1 MGIDQVGVQP
11 LDDFMPQFSKL
22 CVGPRHF
29 KFWIAGVAAALAA
42 LAPPLAAG
50 GSELPLR
57 QVGTDIPLPGKAN
70 RFDYATVDPQRRLL
84 FLAHLG
90 SGMVTAIDVRTTR
103 VVANVTDVPS
113 VHGVLA
119 VPELGE
125 VFATATGQNRL
136 DVISEQTYR
145 VLARAPAGTYPDGM
159 AYAPDTRELF
169 ISDESG
175 RTETVIDTRT
185 NQRIATIPLGGDV
198 GNSQYDPIS
207 HKVFV
212 DVQTLDEI
220 AAIDPRTNKLVA
232 RYPLPRSCSDDHSLL
247 IDAPARLAFVACDG
261 NAKLLLVDM
270 TDMHVLSVHD
280 VGRDPDVLA
289 FDPGLRRLYV
299 ASESGV
305 VAVFALRG
313 KDLQLLGREL
323 LAHEAH
329 SVAVDPSTHLVYFA
343 LQNIRGRGVLR
354 VMAPTDVSAAPA
366 AATPAGSPG
375 DAHRSPERAELTTTP

>member
-1 MGIDQVGVQP
+1 MWVD
-11 LDDFMPQFSKL
+11 LMPQFSSL
-22 CVGPRHF
+22 CVRPRPF
-29 KFWIAGVAAALAA
+29 KFWRAAAAAALAA
-42 LAPPLAAG
+42 LALPLAAAG
-50 GSELPLR
+50 TDLPLR

-70 RFDYATVDPQRRLL
+70 RFDYATVDPPRHLL

-90 SGMVTAIDVRTTR
+90 SGTVTAIDLRTTR
-103 VVANVTDVPS
+103 VVANIADVPS

-136 DVISEQTYR
+136 DVISEQTHR
-145 VLARAPAGTYPDGM
+145 VVARAPAGTYPDGM
-159 AYAPDTRELF
+159 AYAPDTQELF

-185 NQRIATIPLGGDV
+185 NRRIATIPLGGEV

-207 HKVFV
+207 QKVFV
-212 DVQTLDEI
+212 DVQTRDEI
-220 AAIDPRTNKLVA
+220 VAIDPRTEKLVA
-232 RYPLPRSCSDDHSLL
+232 RYPLPRSCRDDHSLL
-247 IDAPARLAFVACDG
+247 IDAPARVAFVACDD

-270 TDMHVLSVHD
+270 TDMHILSVHD
-280 VGRDPDVLA
+280 VGSDPDVLA

-305 VAVFALRG
+305 VAVFELQGKNLR
-313 KDLQLLGREL
+313 LLGQKF
-323 LAHEAH
+323 LADEAH
-329 SVAVDPSTHLVYFA
+329 SVAVDPSTHLVYFP
-343 LQNIRGRGVLR
+343 LQNIHGRGVLR
-354 VMAPTDVSAAPA
+354 VMAPTEVSAAPA

-375 DAHRSPERAELTTTP
+375 GAHFFPDRAQRPTTP

>member
-1 MGIDQVGVQP
+1 M
-11 LDDFMPQFSKL
+11 
-22 CVGPRHF
+22 
-29 KFWIAGVAAALAA
+29 WIESIPGHLRIRIAAVTAALAVIA
-42 LAPPLAAG
+42 LPLAAQS
-50 GSELPLR
+50 SELPLR
-57 QVGTDIPLPGKAN
+57 QVGADIPLPGKAN
-70 RFDYATVDPQRRLL
+70 RFDYASVDPQRRLL

-90 SGMVTAIDVRTTR
+90 SGMVTAVDLRTHR
-103 VVANVTDVPS
+103 VVANVEDVPS

-125 VFATATGQNRL
+125 VFASATGRNRL

-145 VLARAPAGTYPDGM
+145 VMASAPAGTYPDGL

-175 RTETVIDTRT
+175 RTETVVDTRT
-185 NQRIATIPLGGDV
+185 NRRIATIPLGGEV

-207 HKVFV
+207 HKIFV

-220 AAIDPRTNKLVA
+220 AAIDPRTHKVVA
-232 RYPLPRSCSDDHSLL
+232 RYPLPQSCRDDHSLL

-270 TDMHVLSVHD
+270 TDMHVLSAHD
-280 VGRDPDVLA
+280 VGGDPDVLA
-289 FDPGLRRLYV
+289 FDPGLRRLYA

-305 VAVFALRG
+305 VTVFTLEGKELR
-313 KDLQLLGREL
+313 LLGGKF

-329 SVAVDPSTHLVYFA
+329 SVAVDPATHLVYFP
-343 LQNIRGRGVLR
+343 LQDVQGRGVLR
-354 VMAPTDVSAAPA
+354 VMSPTDISRTAMP
-366 AATPAGSPG
+366 
-375 DAHRSPERAELTTTP
+375 

>member
-1 MGIDQVGVQP
+1 MRFI
-11 LDDFMPQFSKL
+11 
-22 CVGPRHF
+22 R
-29 KFWIAGVAAALAA
+29 AGTAAVVAALVTIAL
-42 LAPPLAAG
+42 PLAARS
-50 GSELPLR
+50 SELPLR
-57 QVGTDIPLPGKAN
+57 QIGADIPLPGKAN
-70 RFDYATVDPQRRLL
+70 RFDYASVDPQRRLL

-90 SGMVTAIDVRTTR
+90 SGMVTAIDLRTSR
-103 VVANVTDVPS
+103 VSANVTEVPA

-125 VFATATGQNRL
+125 VFASATGRNRL

-145 VLARAPAGTYPDGM
+145 VIARAPAGTYPDGM

-175 RTETVIDTRT
+175 RTETIIDTRT
-185 NQRIATIPLGGDV
+185 NRRIATLPMGGEV

-207 HKVFV
+207 HRVYA

-220 AAIDPRTNKLVA
+220 VAIDPRTNRLVA
-232 RYPLPRSCSDDHSLL
+232 RYPLPKSCRDDHSLL
-247 IDAPARLAFVACDG
+247 IDAPARVAFVACDD

-280 VGRDPDVLA
+280 VGREPDVLA

-305 VAVFALRG
+305 VAVFELDGKGLR
-313 KDLQLLGREL
+313 LLGQKL
-323 LAHEAH
+323 LAQEAH
-329 SVAVDPSTHLVYFA
+329 SVAVDPVTHLVYFP
-343 LQNIRGRGVLR
+343 LQNIHGRGVLR
-354 VMAPTDVSAAPA
+354 VMAPTEFSQT
-366 AATPAGSPG
+366 ATP
-375 DAHRSPERAELTTTP
+375 

>member
-1 MGIDQVGVQP
+1 M
-11 LDDFMPQFSKL
+11 
-22 CVGPRHF
+22 R
-29 KFWIAGVAAALAA
+29 IAAFAAALAVLA
-42 LAPPLAAG
+42 LPLAAQ

-57 QVGTDIPLPGKAN
+57 QVGADIPLPGKAN
-70 RFDYATVDPQRRLL
+70 RFDYASVDPQRRLL

-90 SGMVTAIDVRTTR
+90 SGMVTAVDLRTNR
-103 VVANVTDVPS
+103 VVANVEDVPA

-125 VFATATGQNRL
+125 VFASATGRNRL

-145 VLARAPAGTYPDGM
+145 VMASAPAGTYPDGL
-159 AYAPDTRELF
+159 AYARDTRELF

-175 RTETVIDTRT
+175 RTETVVDTRT
-185 NQRIATIPLGGDV
+185 NLRIATIPLGGEV

-207 HKVFV
+207 HKIFV

-220 AAIDPRTNKLVA
+220 AAIDPRTNKVVA
-232 RYPLPRSCSDDHSLL
+232 RYPLPQNCEDDHSLL
-247 IDAPARLAFVACDG
+247 IDAPARVAFVACDG

-280 VGRDPDVLA
+280 AGADPDVLA

-305 VAVFALRG
+305 VTVFALEG
-313 KDLQLLGREL
+313 KELRLLGGKL

-329 SVAVDPSTHLVYFA
+329 SVAVDPATHLVYFP
-343 LQNIRGRGVLR
+343 LQSIQGHGVLR
-354 VMAPTDVSAAPA
+354 VMSPTNISRTAVP
-366 AATPAGSPG
+366 
-375 DAHRSPERAELTTTP
+375 

>member
-1 MGIDQVGVQP
+1 M
-11 LDDFMPQFSKL
+11 
-22 CVGPRHF
+22 R
-29 KFWIAGVAAALAA
+29 IAAFAAALAVLA
-42 LAPPLAAG
+42 LPLAAQ

-57 QVGTDIPLPGKAN
+57 QVGADIPLPGKAN
-70 RFDYATVDPQRRLL
+70 RFDYASVDPQRRLL

-90 SGMVTAIDVRTTR
+90 SGMVTAVDLRTNR
-103 VVANVTDVPS
+103 VVANVEDVPA

-125 VFATATGQNRL
+125 VFASATGRNRL

-145 VLARAPAGTYPDGM
+145 VMASAPAGTYPDGL
-159 AYAPDTRELF
+159 AYARDTRELF

-175 RTETVIDTRT
+175 RTETVVDTRT
-185 NQRIATIPLGGDV
+185 NRRIATIPLGGEV

-207 HKVFV
+207 HKIFV

-220 AAIDPRTNKLVA
+220 AAIDPRTNKVVA
-232 RYPLPRSCSDDHSLL
+232 RYPLPKTCEDDHSLL
-247 IDAPARLAFVACDG
+247 IDAPARVAFVACDG

-280 VGRDPDVLA
+280 VGGDPDVLA

-305 VAVFALRG
+305 VTVFALEG
-313 KDLQLLGREL
+313 KELRLLGGKF

-329 SVAVDPSTHLVYFA
+329 SVAVDPATHLVYFP
-343 LQNIRGRGVLR
+343 LQNVQGRGVLR
-354 VMAPTDVSAAPA
+354 VMSPA
-366 AATPAGSPG
+366 DISRTAMP
-375 DAHRSPERAELTTTP
+375 

>member
-1 MGIDQVGVQP
+1 
-11 LDDFMPQFSKL
+11 MPQLLKL
-22 CVGPRHF
+22 CIRPRHF
-29 KFWIAGVAAALAA
+29 KIWIAGVAAAFVA
-42 LAPPLAAG
+42 LARPLAAG

-90 SGMVTAIDVRTTR
+90 SGMVTAIDLRTTR
-103 VVANVTDVPS
+103 VVANVADVPA

-119 VPELGE
+119 IPELGE

-136 DVISEQTYR
+136 DVISEQSYR
-145 VLARAPAGTYPDGM
+145 VVASAPAGTYPDGM
-159 AYAPDTRELF
+159 AYAPDTAELF

-185 NQRIATIPLGGDV
+185 NRRIATIPLGGEV

-261 NAKLLLVDM
+261 NAKLLLVDV
-270 TDMHVLSVHD
+270 TAMHVLSVHD

-305 VAVFALRG
+305 VAVFELQGEDLR
-313 KDLQLLGREL
+313 LLGREL

-329 SVAVDPSTHLVYFA
+329 SVAVDPSTHLVYFP

-354 VMAPTDVSAAPA
+354 VMAPSDVSAAPA
-366 AATPAGSPG
+366 AANPAGSSG
-375 DAHRSPERAELTTTP
+375 GAHRSPDRAELTTTP

>member
-1 MGIDQVGVQP
+1 M
-11 LDDFMPQFSKL
+11 
-22 CVGPRHF
+22 R
-29 KFWIAGVAAALAA
+29 IAAFAAALAVLA
-42 LAPPLAAG
+42 LPLAAQ

-57 QVGTDIPLPGKAN
+57 QVGADIPLPGKAN
-70 RFDYATVDPQRRLL
+70 RFDYASVDPQRRLL

-90 SGMVTAIDVRTTR
+90 SGMVTAVDLRTNR
-103 VVANVTDVPS
+103 VVANVEDVPA

-125 VFATATGQNRL
+125 VFASATGRNRL

-145 VLARAPAGTYPDGM
+145 VMASAPAGTYPDGL
-159 AYAPDTRELF
+159 AYARDTRELF

-175 RTETVIDTRT
+175 RTETVVDTRT
-185 NQRIATIPLGGDV
+185 NLRIATIPLGGEV

-207 HKVFV
+207 HEIFV

-220 AAIDPRTNKLVA
+220 AAIDPRTNKVVA
-232 RYPLPRSCSDDHSLL
+232 RYPLPQNCEDDHSLL
-247 IDAPARLAFVACDG
+247 IDAPARVAFVACDG

-280 VGRDPDVLA
+280 VGGDPDVLA

-305 VAVFALRG
+305 VTVFALEG
-313 KDLQLLGREL
+313 KELRLLGGKF

-329 SVAVDPSTHLVYFA
+329 SVAVDPATHLVYFP
-343 LQNIRGRGVLR
+343 LQNVQGRGVLR
-354 VMAPTDVSAAPA
+354 VMSPA
-366 AATPAGSPG
+366 DISRTAMP
-375 DAHRSPERAELTTTP
+375 

>member
-1 MGIDQVGVQP
+1 MRFI
-11 LDDFMPQFSKL
+11 K
-22 CVGPRHF
+22 
-29 KFWIAGVAAALAA
+29 AGTAAVVAALTAIAL
-42 LAPPLAAG
+42 PLAAG

-57 QVGTDIPLPGKAN
+57 QIGADIPLPGKAD
-70 RFDYATVDPQRRLL
+70 RFDYASIDPQRRLL

-90 SGMVTAIDVRTTR
+90 SGMVTAIDLRTAR
-103 VVANVTDVPS
+103 VSANVTEVPA

-125 VFATATGQNRL
+125 VFASATGRNRL

-145 VLARAPAGTYPDGM
+145 VIARAPAGTYPDGM
-159 AYAPDTRELF
+159 AYAPDTGELF

-175 RTETVIDTRT
+175 RTETIIDTRT
-185 NQRIATIPLGGDV
+185 NRRIATIPMGGEV
-198 GNSQYDPIS
+198 GNSQYDAIS
-207 HKVFV
+207 HRIYVA
-212 DVQTLDEI
+212 VQTLDEI
-220 AAIDPRTNKLVA
+220 AAIDPRTNTLVA
-232 RYPLPRSCSDDHSLL
+232 RYPLPRSCRDDHSLL
-247 IDAPARLAFVACDG
+247 IDAPARVAFVACDD

-305 VAVFALRG
+305 VAVFELDGKGLR
-313 KDLQLLGREL
+313 LLGRKL
-323 LAHEAH
+323 LAQEAH
-329 SVAVDPSTHLVYFA
+329 SVAVDPVTHLVYFP

-354 VMAPTDVSAAPA
+354 VMAPTQLSRT
-366 AATPAGSPG
+366 ATP
-375 DAHRSPERAELTTTP
+375 

>member
-1 MGIDQVGVQP
+1 M
-11 LDDFMPQFSKL
+11 
-22 CVGPRHF
+22 R
-29 KFWIAGVAAALAA
+29 IAAVAAALAVIA
-42 LAPPLAAG
+42 LPLAAQS
-50 GSELPLR
+50 SELPLR
-57 QVGTDIPLPGKAN
+57 QVGADIPLPGKAN
-70 RFDYATVDPQRRLL
+70 RFDYASVDPRRRLL

-90 SGMVTAIDVRTTR
+90 SGMVTAVDLRTNR
-103 VVANVTDVPS
+103 VVANVEDVPS

-125 VFATATGQNRL
+125 VFASATGRNRL

-145 VLARAPAGTYPDGM
+145 VMASAPAGTYPDGL

-175 RTETVIDTRT
+175 RTETVVDTRT
-185 NQRIATIPLGGDV
+185 NRRIATIPLGGEV

-207 HKVFV
+207 HKIFV

-220 AAIDPRTNKLVA
+220 AAIDPRTHKVVA
-232 RYPLPRSCSDDHSLL
+232 RYPLPQSCRDDHSLL

-270 TDMHVLSVHD
+270 TDMHVLSAHD
-280 VGRDPDVLA
+280 VGGDPDVLA
-289 FDPGLRRLYV
+289 FDPGLRRLYA

-305 VAVFALRG
+305 VTVFTLEGKELR
-313 KDLQLLGREL
+313 LLGGKF

-329 SVAVDPSTHLVYFA
+329 SVAVDPTTHLVYFP
-343 LQNIRGRGVLR
+343 LQNIQGRGVLR
-354 VMAPTDVSAAPA
+354 VMSPTDISRTAMP
-366 AATPAGSPG
+366 
-375 DAHRSPERAELTTTP
+375 

>member
-1 MGIDQVGVQP
+1 MWIKSRYFKP
-11 LDDFMPQFSKL
+11 LI
-22 CVGPRHF
+22 G
-29 KFWIAGVAAALAA
+29 ALATA
-42 LAPPLAAG
+42 VATIAVPFAAG
-50 GSELPLR
+50 SSELPLR
-57 QVGTDIPLPGKAN
+57 QVGTDIALPGKAN

-90 SGMVTAIDVRTTR
+90 SGMVTVIDLGTTR
-103 VVANVTDVPS
+103 VVANVVDVPA

-119 VPELGE
+119 APELDE
-125 VFATATGQNRL
+125 VFATATGRNQL
-136 DVISEQTYR
+136 DVISEETYR
-145 VLARAPAGTYPDGM
+145 VIAHAPAGTYPDGM
-159 AYAPDTRELF
+159 AYSPDTQELF

-185 NQRIATIPLGGDV
+185 NLRIATLPLGGEA

-232 RYPLPRSCSDDHSLL
+232 RYPLPRACRDDHSLL
-247 IDAPARLAFVACDG
+247 IDAPARLAFVACDD

-270 TDMHVLSVHD
+270 ADMHVLSVHD

-305 VAVFALRG
+305 VAIFELDG
-313 KDLQLLGREL
+313 KDLRLLGRKL

-329 SVAVDPSTHLVYFA
+329 SVAVDPATHLVYFP
-343 LQNIRGRGVLR
+343 LQNIHGRGVLR
-354 VMAPTDVSAAPA
+354 VMAPTDVSAEPA
-366 AATPAGSPG
+366 AAAPAGSPG
-375 DAHRSPERAELTTTP
+375 GARSRPGRAEVTTAP

>member
-1 MGIDQVGVQP
+1 MRFDFRPGLTKLPVGARFFRGGLTAGI
-11 LDDFMPQFSKL
+11 
-22 CVGPRHF
+22 
-29 KFWIAGVAAALAA
+29 AALAVVA
-42 LAPPLAAG
+42 LSPARS
-50 GSELPLR
+50 SELPLR
-57 QVGTDIPLPGKAN
+57 QIGVDIPLPGKAN
-70 RFDYATVDPQRRLL
+70 RFDYASVDPQRHLL

-90 SGMVTAIDVRTTR
+90 SGMVTAFDLRTNR
-103 VVANVTDVPS
+103 VVANVADVPS

-125 VFATATGQNRL
+125 VFASATGRNRL
-136 DVISEQTYR
+136 DVISEQTF
-145 VLARAPAGTYPDGM
+145 RAIAHVPAGTYPDGI
-159 AYAPDTRELF
+159 AYAPDARELF

-175 RTETVIDTRT
+175 RTETVVDTRT
-185 NQRIATIPLGGDV
+185 NRRIATLSLGGEA

-207 HKVFV
+207 HEIFV

-232 RYPLPRSCSDDHSLL
+232 RYPLPRSCRDDHSLL
-247 IDAPARLAFVACDG
+247 IDASARLAFVACDD

-305 VAVFALRG
+305 VAVFELEA
-313 KDLQLLGREL
+313 KDLRPLGL
-323 LAHEAH
+323 KFLAHEAH
-329 SVAVDPSTHLVYFA
+329 SVAVDPATHLVYFP
-343 LQNIRGRGVLR
+343 LQNIHGRGVLR
-354 VMAPTDVSAAPA
+354 VMSPTDVSQTARP
-366 AATPAGSPG
+366 
-375 DAHRSPERAELTTTP
+375 

>member
-1 MGIDQVGVQP
+1 
-11 LDDFMPQFSKL
+11 MPQLSKPF
-22 CVGPRHF
+22 VGPGPF
-29 KFWIAGVAAALAA
+29 KYRIAGIAAALAA
-42 LAPPLAAG
+42 LALPLAAG

-90 SGMVTAIDVRTTR
+90 SGMVTAIDLRTPR
-103 VVANVTDVPS
+103 VVANVADVPA

-119 VPELGE
+119 VPELSE
-125 VFATATGQNRL
+125 VFATATGRNRL

-145 VLARAPAGTYPDGM
+145 VVAQAPAGTYPDGM
-159 AYAPDTRELF
+159 AYAPDTQELF

-175 RTETVIDTRT
+175 RTETVIDTRS
-185 NQRIATIPLGGDV
+185 NRRIATIPLGGEA

-207 HKVFV
+207 HEVFV
-212 DVQTLDEI
+212 DVQTRDEI
-220 AAIDPRTNKLVA
+220 AAIDPRTNELVA
-232 RYPLPRSCSDDHSLL
+232 RYPLPRSCRDDHSLL

-270 TDMHVLSVHD
+270 TDMRVLSVHD
-280 VGRDPDVLA
+280 VGRNPDVLA

-305 VAVFALRG
+305 VIVFELAGENL
-313 KDLQLLGREL
+313 KLLGRKL
-323 LAHEAH
+323 LADEAH
-329 SVAVDPSTHLVYFA
+329 SVAVDPSTHLVYFP
-343 LQNIRGRGVLR
+343 LQNIHGRGVLR
-354 VMAPTDVSAAPA
+354 VMAPTDVSAEPA
-366 AATPAGSPG
+366 GATPAGSRG
-375 DAHRSPERAELTTTP
+375 GARSPPGRAERTTRP

>member
-1 MGIDQVGVQP
+1 MWIDFRPRFPKLAVRSKYFKSGI
-11 LDDFMPQFSKL
+11 
-22 CVGPRHF
+22 
-29 KFWIAGVAAALAA
+29 AAVVVALAA
-42 LAPPLAAG
+42 IAAPFAAG
-50 GSELPLR
+50 SSELPLR
-57 QVGTDIPLPGKAN
+57 QVGPDIPLPGKAN
-70 RFDYATVDPQRRLL
+70 RFDYASVDPQRRLL

-90 SGMVTAIDVRTTR
+90 SGMVTAFDLRTAR
-103 VVANVTDVPS
+103 VVANVADVPS

-125 VFATATGQNRL
+125 VFASATGRNRL
-136 DVISEQTYR
+136 DVISEQAYR
-145 VLARAPAGTYPDGM
+145 VVAHAPAGTYPDGL
-159 AYAPDTRELF
+159 AYAPETREIF

-185 NQRIATIPLGGDV
+185 NRRIATIPTGGEV

-207 HKVFV
+207 HTIFV

-232 RYPLPRSCSDDHSLL
+232 HYPLPQSCRDDHSLL

-261 NAKLLLVDM
+261 NARLLLVDM
-270 TDMHVLSVHD
+270 TDMRVLSVQD

-289 FDPGLRRLYV
+289 FDPGLLRLYV

-305 VAVFALRG
+305 VAVFKLNG
-313 KDLQLLGREL
+313 KDLRLLGRKF

-329 SVAVDPSTHLVYFA
+329 SVAVDPSTHLVYFP
-343 LQNIRGRGVLR
+343 LQNIDGRGVLR
-354 VMAPTDVSAAPA
+354 VMMPTDGSRT
-366 AATPAGSPG
+366 AT
-375 DAHRSPERAELTTTP
+375 R